1 MTFRFSKAVEAR
13 LLFHNQ
19 VHLKFMK
26 INDHFTCV
34 TLFEELASPPVELQA
49 LFFGLVAVG
58 FYVHTISTR
67 KIWQ

>member
-1 MTFRFSKAVEAR
+1 
-13 LLFHNQ
+13 
-19 VHLKFMK
+19 MK